1 MVELL
6 ISMMIFFMIIGAII
20 ALETT
25 DLLSAV
31 ISIGAI
37 GTVAS
42 ICYLLLGAPDIASTQ
57 LVVEVLTII
66 ILIRATIR
74 HDLITIDGDR
84 EFFGLTITLALVFV
98 LLLFGIKAFNNLF
111 EFGNSAISQLA
122 EAPSNRYLVCGFQ
135 ETGANNILSAILF
148 DYRGLDTFGQLCVL
162 FAGIWGAFAIMR
174 VQSRKKKTGKGDS
187 NEDR

>member
-6 ISMMIFFMIIGAII
+6 VSMLIFFMIIGAII

-37 GTVAS
+37 GSVAS
-42 ICYLLLGAPDIASTQ
+42 ICYLFVGAPDIASTQ
-57 LVVEVLTII
+57 LVVEVLIII

-84 EFFGLTITLALVFV
+84 EFFGLTVTLGLIFV
-98 LLLFGIKAFNNLF
+98 LFLFGFRALSNLF
-111 EFGNSAISQLA
+111 EFGNPAISQFA
-122 EAPSNRYLVCGFQ
+122 EAPSNRYLFSGFQ

-148 DYRGLDTFGQLCVL
+148 DYRGLDTFAQLGVL

-174 VQSRKKKTGKGDS
+174 VQSRRKKTGKGES